1 MAGIWSLQMN
11 LETGDINKCIGN
23 PYLDNIY
30 EDLCREIK
38 FEAVGH
44 NCKLPYCWNCHAY
57 LTLGVIDGFK
67 APTYY
72 DVRDRKPRT
81 VNIGS
86 MEIWLKSLN
95 RNYMKTINY
104 EHILN
109 SNLGNI
115 QNSLKG

>member
-72 DVRDRKPRT
+72 DVRDRKT
-81 VNIGS
+81 ADGKHWVHGD
-86 MEIWLKSLN
+86 MAEIFKQKL
-95 RNYMKTINY
+95 Y
-104 EHILN
+104 ENNKL
-109 SNLGNI
+109 
-115 QNSLKG
+115 